1 MVIPPVDQQGHG
13 TLAEIRN
20 MFNAYAAHH
29 QLDTEDLDADE
40 EGRVVHALQTF
51 LHDRLEMVYEVQS
64 SEEDEYHDSDDE
76 EDEEYVDAESAW
88 GDVLA
93 DDSSEDPPPDNTAHP
108 PADMS
113 EDGCTHSDDVE

>member
-1 MVIPPVDQQGHG
+1 
-13 TLAEIRN
+13 

-88 GDVLA
+88 DDVLA
-93 DDSSEDPPPDNTAHP
+93 DDSSEEPPPDNTAHP